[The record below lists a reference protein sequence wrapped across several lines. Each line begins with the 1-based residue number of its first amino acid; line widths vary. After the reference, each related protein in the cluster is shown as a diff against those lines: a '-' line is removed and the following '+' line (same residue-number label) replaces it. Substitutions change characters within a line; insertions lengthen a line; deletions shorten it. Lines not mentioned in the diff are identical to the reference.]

1 MTAPSRGTIDMQTDV
16 EVLKSEI
23 GGLRGS
29 ITEIAAKIDFLISLQ
44 VQIVRLE
51 TQHDT
56 LRRDIDEAFSEIR
69 GNDSDIGKIN
79 THVNKALGGLR
90 VLLLA
95 LTVLGAAANLYLVD
109 KMVVLKENQDE
120 IKVID
125 RRITVLESKPW
136 PELTGGK

>member
-1 MTAPSRGTIDMQTDV
+1 MQTDV